1 MSEANKTG
9 VVLGLWGDPGVTEP
23 AAADFYSRF
32 LIVQVID
39 QKGMNVLTS
48 TGSVFDLQLVLRPKK
63 LWIDVDASGDKVDAY
78 GRRDSLTSKNIL
90 TITEPYKI
98 GSIISLQRLNRS
110 ISLIDHSRK
119 PLSVALFEGR
129 NILEIHGQPN
139 NLTTAYADASGLDLG
154 PDKEIFYYFQNGL
167 PAYHFSRAGAF
178 DNALYLKSAWHAS
191 RANQIYKFFS
201 VGWTRAANSGG
212 RGGFPVFKVFPT
224 VDYIDANIQNRERN
238 YTADHC
244 VPLVVA
250 NPSTFPTP
258 ITRNVGGVNI
268 NLTHI
273 TQVNGNNQP

>member
-9 VVLGLWGDPGVTEP
+9 VVLGLWGDPGLTEKV
-23 AAADFYSRF
+23 AADFYSRF
-32 LIVQVID
+32 LIVQIID
-39 QKGMNVLTS
+39 EKGMNVLTR

-63 LWIDVDASGDKVDAY
+63 LWIDVDASGEKVDAY
-78 GRRDSLTSKNIL
+78 GRRNSSTSKNIL
-90 TITEPYKI
+90 PITEPYKI
-98 GSIISLQRLNRS
+98 GSLISLQQLNKS
-110 ISLIDHSRK
+110 ISLIDSSRN
-119 PLSVALFEGR
+119 PLSVAFFEGR
-129 NILEIHGQPN
+129 NILEKQGQPE

-154 PDKEIFYYFQNGL
+154 PDKEIASYFQNGL

-178 DNALYLKSAWHAS
+178 NNALYLKSAWAAS
-191 RANQIYKFFS
+191 RTNQAYQIFS

-212 RGGFPVFKVFPT
+212 RRGFPLFKVFPT

-273 TQVNGNNQP
+273 TQVNENNQS